1 MCEGFNVKISFA
13 TLFQESVIQLE
24 EVGED
29 MDGVEL
35 MEKQYGEFKKV

>member
-1 MCEGFNVKISFA
+1 MEISF
-13 TLFQESVIQLE
+13 TTVFQESVVQLE

-35 MEKQYGEFKKV
+35 MQKQYDEFKKV